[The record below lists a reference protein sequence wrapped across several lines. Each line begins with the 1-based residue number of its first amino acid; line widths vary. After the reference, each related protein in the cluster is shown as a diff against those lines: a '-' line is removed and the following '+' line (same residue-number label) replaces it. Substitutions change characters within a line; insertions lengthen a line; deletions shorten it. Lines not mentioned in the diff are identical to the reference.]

1 MDTKERHF
9 TTRVFSLHS
18 KAGEYMLIFTRDISL
33 TFVSMIILATFA
45 LNIGHPG
52 ASIRQAT
59 KQEV

>member
-1 MDTKERHF
+1 
-9 TTRVFSLHS
+9 
-18 KAGEYMLIFTRDISL
+18 MLIFTRDISL